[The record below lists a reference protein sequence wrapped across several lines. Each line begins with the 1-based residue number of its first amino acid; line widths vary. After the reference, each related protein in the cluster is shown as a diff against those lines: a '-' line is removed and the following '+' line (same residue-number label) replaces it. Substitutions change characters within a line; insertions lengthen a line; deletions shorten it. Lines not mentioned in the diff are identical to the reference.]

1 MDLIEIT
8 ISSDFATE
16 SQTSGLAFKSDNT
29 STTDISQESSLEKEN
44 LTGIH
49 KFHLWISLKSQF
61 LQILPQKDK
70 QVGSLSKETT
80 LQKLTQAKKTWESET
95 EVELSKENLSD
106 NLLSGPIGVQYHGC
120 NSRNFGLGRIRS
132 SHPSCF
138 SNAVNLFFDHFLLI
152 FVVILLTNIKM

>member
-49 KFHLWISLKSQF
+49 KFHLWVSLKSQF

-70 QVGSLSKETT
+70 KVGWLLKVTT
-80 LQKLTQAKKTWESET
+80 HQQLTLARKA
-95 EVELSKENLSD
+95 
-106 NLLSGPIGVQYHGC
+106 H
-120 NSRNFGLGRIRS
+120 
-132 SHPSCF
+132 
-138 SNAVNLFFDHFLLI
+138 
-152 FVVILLTNIKM
+152 